1 MSWFD
6 TTQIGRIQLELTN
19 YCNAFCPQCDRAELI
34 SQYDKWT
41 KRATNN
47 LNNNHITLQNVK
59 DWFGRYKWDNLQFVN
74 YCGNVDEP
82 TINPEIIEITK
93 WFNNILGDRNI
104 AINIASNG
112 GTRNEAFW
120 QELGELSAA
129 NPRIRVTFGID
140 GLEDTNHIYRKNVNW
155 DILQKNF
162 RAYIGAGGNASWQFI
177 VFDHNKHQLEEI
189 KQRLDSEGFKGL
201 KLLQSN
207 RLDIPGQK
215 EVNIVKKVKVPK
227 WYDTTNGDNMAG
239 KSVKNLRD
247 KGETLSCVK
256 CPAKLKSK
264 NTAFHEEH
272 GNIYVSA
279 LGYVTPCCWMGNPT
293 ELIKLWDSNPNTDPK
308 LHNLYNTNLDNI
320 INGNWWTHI
329 DSQMQDYKLCV
340 MKCKDLQG
348 DTHI

>member
-1 MSWFD
+1 
-6 TTQIGRIQLELTN
+6 
-19 YCNAFCPQCDRAELI
+19 
-34 SQYDKWT
+34 
-41 KRATNN
+41 
-47 LNNNHITLQNVK
+47 
-59 DWFGRYKWDNLQFVN
+59 
-74 YCGNVDEP
+74 
-82 TINPEIIEITK
+82 
-93 WFNNILGDRNI
+93 
-104 AINIASNG
+104 
-112 GTRNEAFW
+112 
-120 QELGELSAA
+120 
-129 NPRIRVTFGID
+129 
-140 GLEDTNHIYRKNVNW
+140 
-155 DILQKNF
+155 
-162 RAYIGAGGNASWQFI
+162 
-177 VFDHNKHQLEEI
+177 
-189 KQRLDSEGFKGL
+189 
-201 KLLQSN
+201 
-207 RLDIPGQK
+207 
-215 EVNIVKKVKVPK
+215 
-227 WYDTTNGDNMAG
+227 MAG